1 MRQDWPKW
9 KEAVHLKLT
18 CLDRH
23 DVFRHVLQTSVGVK
37 PVGYKWVFVQKH
49 NEKNKVVRYE
59 V

>member
-1 MRQDWPKW
+1 MERSNPF
-9 KEAVHLKLT
+9 KLT

-23 DVFRHVLQTSVGVK
+23 DVFRHVIQTSVGVN
-37 PVGYKWVFVQKH
+37 PVGYKQVFVQKH